1 MGQIVVSGMPLVVR
15 DVARSP
21 LFAQWS
27 ELKTEDAAAVRSFVG
42 VPIKG
47 ENRTIGTIT
56 IERVGSQSS
65 PGTLDED
72 VRYLTMIANLVGQ
85 TVALQTMVERDR
97 ERLMA
102 ERNRLEQE
110 LEERNAAKHEGISWI
125 IGESRAIRE
134 VTEKVQ
140 LVARCNLPVL
150 LCGESGTGKELFAR
164 AIHEYSPRK
173 EQPYIRLNCAALSE
187 SVLESELFGHDKGA
201 FTGAIGMRKGRFEM
215 ADGGTLFLDE
225 IGEISTT
232 FQAKL
237 LRVLQ
242 EGEFERVG
250 GNHTIKVDVRLVTA
264 TNRNLEAAVI
274 SGDFRSDL
282 YYRIS
287 VVPIFLPA
295 LRERREDI
303 PLLAREFLKRFNKE
317 HGVSLSISPRAMEA
331 LTACDFPGNVR
342 ELESC
347 VRRTAALTKNPVLQ
361 AEDFEL
367 SNKSSSEAM
376 GKSMS
381 GRGATAQGARSFRL
395 AESNG
400 AERCAAGPGIAESG
414 GGALRGGCRRRR
426 LQRAGAAGGCHGAG
440 RMGAGQGGPAAQ
452 PDAAAD
458 GLRAAQAGHRD
469 QAVLSVLRV
478 GNDLGEGPHN
488 SSRFP
493 RRLKPHRKLVAYG
506 GTKVPPFQNGG
517 FFRDSLAEPVR
528 IACRTVEARGGLEG
542 FELAAQRGLARAGQ
556 ERGHLGFGQRLEGA
570 DRGEGLVQD
579 LHGVHAEDDD
589 GDRLR
594 EREMQRLDGA
604 HRVALQDAGRSWSSW
619 PARLCP
625 ARWATGMTCLSN
637 ERKCASITLTGICTV
652 SKWKLCCFAISNMR
666 RWMAGSLWPVKP
678 M

>member
-1 MGQIVVSGMPLVVR
+1 VERPNFVLRRNREKGHVLNESESSTRASAIEPASVRTHAALMGIYEISKMLTRPARLETALSGVVNLLNSFMDMSGGLIALLDEEDRTTTVVGAGWNEAEAKEHFERLPEQAVGQIVVSGMPLVVR
-15 DVARSP
+15 DVAQSP

-27 ELKTEDAAAVRSFVG
+27 ELKAGDAAAVRSFVG

-47 ENRTIGTIT
+47 EKHTIGTIT

-110 LEERNAAKHEGISWI
+110 LEERNPAKHEGISWI
-125 IGESRAIRE
+125 IGVSPAIRE

-173 EQPYIRLNCAALSE
+173 ERPYIRLNCAALSE
-187 SVLESELFGHDKGA
+187 TVLESELFGHDKGA

-225 IGEISTT
+225 IGEISTS

-361 AEDFEL
+361 AEDFDL
-367 SNKSSSEAM
+367 SSRSGSEAM

-381 GRGATAQGARSFRL
+381 RARSLGKGAMVFP
-395 AESNG
+395 ASEPNG
-400 AERCAAGPGIAESG
+400 TEQVAAGPGFAEAEGVAAAEAASEG
-414 GGALRGGCRRRR
+414 GFSERERLVDAMERAGWVQAKAARLLSLTPRQMGYALRK
-426 LQRAGAAGGCHGAG
+426 HGI
-440 RMGAGQGGPAAQ
+440 
-452 PDAAAD
+452 
-458 GLRAAQAGHRD
+458 
-469 QAVLSVLRV
+469 
-478 GNDLGEGPHN
+478 EIK
-488 SSRFP
+488 RF
-493 RRLKPHRKLVAYG
+493 
-506 GTKVPPFQNGG
+506 
-517 FFRDSLAEPVR
+517 
-528 IACRTVEARGGLEG
+528 
-542 FELAAQRGLARAGQ
+542 
-556 ERGHLGFGQRLEGA
+556 
-570 DRGEGLVQD
+570 
-579 LHGVHAEDDD
+579 
-589 GDRLR
+589 
-594 EREMQRLDGA
+594 
-604 HRVALQDAGRSWSSW
+604 
-619 PARLCP
+619 
-625 ARWATGMTCLSN
+625 
-637 ERKCASITLTGICTV
+637 
-652 SKWKLCCFAISNMR
+652 
-666 RWMAGSLWPVKP
+666 
-678 M
+678 

>member
-1 MGQIVVSGMPLVVR
+1 MDLGANREKGHVLIESESSTRANAIEPASVRTHAALMGIYEISKVLTRPARLETALAGVVNLLHSFMDMSGGLIALLDEEDRAATVVGAGWSEAEAREHFEGLPEQAVGQIVVSGMPLVVR

-27 ELKTEDAAAVRSFVG
+27 ELKPEDAEAARSFVG

-47 ENRTIGTIT
+47 ESRTIGTIT

-110 LEERNAAKHEGISWI
+110 LEEKSAAKREGISWI
-125 IGESRAIRE
+125 IGQSAAIRE

-173 EQPYIRLNCAALSE
+173 ERPYIRLNCAALSE

-274 SGDFRSDL
+274 AGDFRSDL

-303 PLLAREFLKRFNKE
+303 PLLAREFVKRFNKE

-331 LTACDFPGNVR
+331 LTACEFPGNVR

-347 VRRTAALTKNPVLQ
+347 VRRTAALTKNLVMQ
-361 AEDFEL
+361 AEDFDL
-367 SNKSSSEAM
+367 SS
-376 GKSMS
+376 
-381 GRGATAQGARSFRL
+381 RS
-395 AESNG
+395 
-400 AERCAAGPGIAESG
+400 
-414 GGALRGGCRRRR
+414 
-426 LQRAGAAGGCHGAG
+426 
-440 RMGAGQGGPAAQ
+440 GPAAMEKTMGR
-452 PDAAAD
+452 P
-458 GLRAAQAGHRD
+458 RAAGEGAKALPIAETAGPE
-469 QAVLSVLRV
+469 QAVAALGVAEPEGGASTE
-478 GNDLGEGPHN
+478 DAGEGDF
-488 SSRFP
+488 SERE
-493 RRLKPHRKLVAYG
+493 RLVDAM
-506 GTKVPPFQNGG
+506 
-517 FFRDSLAEPVR
+517 E
-528 IACRTVEARGGLEG
+528 
-542 FELAAQRGLARAGQ
+542 RAGW
-556 ERGHLGFGQRLEGA
+556 
-570 DRGEGLVQD
+570 VQ
-579 LHGVHAEDDD
+579 AK
-589 GDRLR
+589 
-594 EREMQRLDGA
+594 A
-604 HRVALQDAGRSWSSW
+604 
-619 PARLCP
+619 ARLLGLT
-625 ARWATGMTCLSN
+625 ARQMGYAL
-637 ERKCASITLTGICTV
+637 RKHGIEI
-652 SKWKLCCFAISNMR
+652 KRF
-666 RWMAGSLWPVKP
+666 
-678 M
+678 

>member
-1 MGQIVVSGMPLVVR
+1 VLNEAGTSVRQEAIEPASVRTYAALMGIYEISKVLTRPARLDTALAGVVNLLHSFMDMSGGLIALLDEEDQTTTVVGAGWNEAEAREHFERLPEQAVGQIVVSGMPLVVR

-21 LFAQWS
+21 LFAEWS
-27 ELKTEDAAAVRSFVG
+27 ELKAEDAAAVRSFVG

-47 ENRTIGTIT
+47 ESRTIGTIT

-110 LEERNAAKHEGISWI
+110 LEQTNAAKHEGISWI
-125 IGESRAIRE
+125 IGKSAAIRE

-274 SGDFRSDL
+274 AGDFRSDL

-303 PLLAREFLKRFNKE
+303 PLLAREFVKRFNKE
-317 HGVSLSISPRAMEA
+317 HGVSLSISPRAMEV

-347 VRRTAALTKNPVLQ
+347 VRRTAALTKNPMLQ

-367 SNKSSSEAM
+367 SSKNGAATM

-381 GRGATAQGARSFRL
+381 RARATGKGAMEHPALEPKGRARPAAEPDRAEPDSGPSGEGDISERERL
-395 AESNG
+395 VDAM
-400 AERCAAGPGIAESG
+400 ERAGWVQAKAARLLGLTPRQMGY
-414 GGALRGGCRRRR
+414 ALRK
-426 LQRAGAAGGCHGAG
+426 Q
-440 RMGAGQGGPAAQ
+440 
-452 PDAAAD
+452 
-458 GLRAAQAGHRD
+458 
-469 QAVLSVLRV
+469 
-478 GNDLGEGPHN
+478 EIEIK
-488 SSRFP
+488 RF
-493 RRLKPHRKLVAYG
+493 
-506 GTKVPPFQNGG
+506 
-517 FFRDSLAEPVR
+517 
-528 IACRTVEARGGLEG
+528 
-542 FELAAQRGLARAGQ
+542 
-556 ERGHLGFGQRLEGA
+556 
-570 DRGEGLVQD
+570 
-579 LHGVHAEDDD
+579 
-589 GDRLR
+589 
-594 EREMQRLDGA
+594 
-604 HRVALQDAGRSWSSW
+604 
-619 PARLCP
+619 
-625 ARWATGMTCLSN
+625 
-637 ERKCASITLTGICTV
+637 
-652 SKWKLCCFAISNMR
+652 
-666 RWMAGSLWPVKP
+666 
-678 M
+678 

>member
-1 MGQIVVSGMPLVVR
+1 MLSETESTTRPNAIEPASVRTHAALMGIYEISKVLTRPARLETALSGVVNLLNSFLDMSGGLIALLDEEDRTTTVVGAGWNEAEAKEHFERLPEQAVGQIVVSGMPLVVR

-21 LFAQWS
+21 LFAEWS
-27 ELKTEDAAAVRSFVG
+27 ELKDEDAAAMRSFVG

-47 ENRTIGTIT
+47 EKRTIGTIT

-110 LEERNAAKHEGISWI
+110 LEEETAAKHEGISWI
-125 IGESRAIRE
+125 IGVSPAIRE

-187 SVLESELFGHDKGA
+187 TVLESELFGHDKGA

-303 PLLAREFLKRFNKE
+303 PLLAREFVKRFNKE

-367 SNKSSSEAM
+367 SSRSSSEAM
-376 GKSMS
+376 GKPM
-381 GRGATAQGARSFRL
+381 GRARSAGKGTTVFPVS
-395 AESNG
+395 EPNG
-400 AERCAAGPGIAESG
+400 AEQVAAGPGIAEAEGVAAAEAAGEG
-414 GGALRGGCRRRR
+414 GFSERERLVDAMERAGWVQAKAARLLGLTPRQMGYALRK
-426 LQRAGAAGGCHGAG
+426 HGI
-440 RMGAGQGGPAAQ
+440 
-452 PDAAAD
+452 
-458 GLRAAQAGHRD
+458 
-469 QAVLSVLRV
+469 
-478 GNDLGEGPHN
+478 EIK
-488 SSRFP
+488 RF
-493 RRLKPHRKLVAYG
+493 
-506 GTKVPPFQNGG
+506 
-517 FFRDSLAEPVR
+517 
-528 IACRTVEARGGLEG
+528 
-542 FELAAQRGLARAGQ
+542 
-556 ERGHLGFGQRLEGA
+556 
-570 DRGEGLVQD
+570 
-579 LHGVHAEDDD
+579 
-589 GDRLR
+589 
-594 EREMQRLDGA
+594 
-604 HRVALQDAGRSWSSW
+604 
-619 PARLCP
+619 
-625 ARWATGMTCLSN
+625 
-637 ERKCASITLTGICTV
+637 
-652 SKWKLCCFAISNMR
+652 
-666 RWMAGSLWPVKP
+666 
-678 M
+678 